1 MTLKLVLNTSKVIG
15 IVPDIHK
22 PTIELKGRNRPL
34 TAVTFWNS
42 EQKKKRG
49 KVHLSGKSE
58 H

>member
-1 MTLKLVLNTSKVIG
+1 MTLKLVLNTSKGIG

-34 TAVTFWNS
+34 TVVTFWNS
-42 EQKKKRG
+42 VQKERG
-49 KVHLSGKSE
+49 KVSGKRE